1 MKSIKCVVLLC
12 AASLISA
19 CDRPAAK
26 QVPGEATVQ
35 ENAPMPKV
43 GTYYVDMAAL
53 PLIQN
58 TIRLMAAQPKGD
70 VDIAAIQKICLLA
83 RGEVTKVVVKESLK
97 RDGIK
102 LESIPQ
108 SGSNMSLLINDDNK
122 GRQTLCAAYIANNLN
137 SPLDRTQFMEKKAET
152 ISDNN
157 KKKITVY
164 KEQVNPTRLSD
175 TLATNMA
182 VARANAEVYALIASL
197 LRDEPGLSPEQYSV
211 KAKKIFSE
219 LSPYYLLRVRQ
230 LYSPDANGYLLTAI
244 NKEGDY
250 AFSSSGGYSFT
261 RTDNTILLS
270 YQGVN
275 WLGRGKL
282 LGSDYVL
289 KAKIFPEE
297 ATKSLEK

>member
-1 MKSIKCVVLLC
+1 
-12 AASLISA
+12 
-19 CDRPAAK
+19 
-26 QVPGEATVQ
+26 
-35 ENAPMPKV
+35 MPKV

-58 TIRLMAAQPKGD
+58 TIRLMAPQPKGD

-137 SPLDRTQFMEKKAET
+137 SPLDRTQFTEKKAET

-157 KKKITVY
+157 KKKTTVY

-182 VARANAEVYALIASL
+182 VARANAEVYALIASQ
-197 LRDEPGLSPEQYSV
+197 LRGEPGLSPEQYSV
-211 KAKKIFSE
+211 KAKK
-219 LSPYYLLRVRQ
+219 
-230 LYSPDANGYLLTAI
+230 YSAISRLIISCACDNYTRLT
-244 NKEGDY
+244 
-250 AFSSSGGYSFT
+250 
-261 RTDNTILLS
+261 
-270 YQGVN
+270 
-275 WLGRGKL
+275 
-282 LGSDYVL
+282 
-289 KAKIFPEE
+289 PM
-297 ATKSLEK
+297 ATY